1 MGEVWSAVC
10 QQSCSRIL
18 DEQLMGNSQM
28 IKPRVQGVAIIKS
41 SLNAE
46 GPRMDLRGAPQVRG
60 AGDEENSPIM
70 TEEDLPD
77 N

>member
-1 MGEVWSAVC
+1 
-10 QQSCSRIL
+10 
-18 DEQLMGNSQM
+18 M
-28 IKPRVQGVAIIKS
+28 IKSRVRGVAIIKS
-41 SLNAE
+41 SLNTK
-46 GPRMDLRGAPQVRG
+46 GPRIDLWGAPQASG